1 MVSTTWEYKVFAK
14 NSADIIDKLVNVKLA
29 GRLADK
35 LSAARMIGPTTTQ
48 RAYISGPDVTEAH
61 RIRPIIIALKD
72 KIQQNAQKYH
82 QFRDILL
89 SLGADTETALY
100 CMPERGKPLDM

>member
-1 MVSTTWEYKVFAK
+1 
-14 NSADIIDKLVNVKLA
+14 
-29 GRLADK
+29 
-35 LSAARMIGPTTTQ
+35 MIGQTTTR
-48 RAYISGPDVTEAH
+48 RAYVAGPDVTEAH

-89 SLGADTETALY
+89 SLGADAETALY
-100 CMPERGKPLDM
+100 YMPERGKLLDMQLNI